1 MTIVICAGVQFAIS
15 ASRMGRVWL
24 ATAAVLIIA
33 GCSQSPEKAAKD
45 AKQAADSWS
54 ATLTEATQARNS
66 GRISPSFFQS
76 IVTQALTS
84 LKKEAQT
91 ARTSGGDAA
100 AAPVDAVAAR
110 AAALQ

>member
-1 MTIVICAGVQFAIS
+1 MLRLYT
-15 ASRMGRVWL
+15 
-24 ATAAVLIIA
+24 ATAAILMLS
-33 GCSQSPEKAAKD
+33 GCVQSPEKAAKD

-66 GRISPSFFQS
+66 GQISPSFFQS
-76 IVTQALTS
+76 IVTEALTS

-91 ARTSGGDAA
+91 ARKSGGDAA

>member
-1 MTIVICAGVQFAIS
+1 MLRLYA
-15 ASRMGRVWL
+15 
-24 ATAAVLIIA
+24 ATAAILMLS
-33 GCSQSPEKAAKD
+33 GCVQSPEKAAKD

-54 ATLTEATQARNS
+54 ATLTEATEARNS
-66 GRISPSFFQS
+66 G
-76 IVTQALTS
+76 IVTEALTS

-91 ARTSGGDAA
+91 ARKSGGDAA